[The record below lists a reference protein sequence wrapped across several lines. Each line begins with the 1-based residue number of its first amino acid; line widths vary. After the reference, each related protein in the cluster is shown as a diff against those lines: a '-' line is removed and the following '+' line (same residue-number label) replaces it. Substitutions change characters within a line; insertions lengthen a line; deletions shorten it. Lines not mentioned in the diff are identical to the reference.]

1 MRQLLVIGILLCS
14 FSAFTQTKSL
24 NPLIQWPLNEE
35 AFVIVNVKL
44 NGRSIT
50 SDMEAYYTENKRLLM
65 PVSLLNN
72 TLDITIDINDG
83 VLLAHLAQQ
92 EKTYATSLLTDAQQQ
107 STSWLWV
114 QDDFDHYID
123 LAFLNEILGT
133 QSKFNYSLM
142 QVSFSTTLVDATQ
155 SNMRTQLNGSGQTT
169 VQFDHSIDDEYQT
182 FTYPVTEYDITTQ
195 YNARQGQLKSALRL
209 NSYFD
214 LMNHQAQWRL
224 NQNNEQ
230 THNFFKLSKHIDL
243 LSDDTSLTSPS
254 YELGDIQTRQDPL
267 IMAATQGRGLTLS
280 NANPQ
285 SSDSFSTITIEE
297 PTLPGWVGE
306 LYRNGQ
312 YISASDAQNDN
323 VVRFENVETFY
334 GNNVYEIK
342 LFGPQGEQIT
352 RVQKVT
358 VGKNALAAGQ
368 INYQFDILDAQNNLF
383 KSKQSNTQ
391 PFKTM
396 LASGVSY
403 GLTDTLTID
412 TYLTLLNSE
421 ELVPYFRS
429 GVHGITTQGSYKLAI
444 AKQVDA
450 GQALFAGYRGVISQW
465 TEHEISLNLETSII
479 DDFTSGVFLDQA
491 SPLKSR
497 FSLAMN
503 SKLANTDN
511 INWDLRWLHEHRKHT
526 SSRNITSIGLNSS
539 YLGGTWSNQ
548 FQYDDSQASLLNR
561 IYWSQDIA
569 RWRWTNAIDW
579 LPIKSS
585 ALKNMRS
592 TLRWPQTQNSFNQT
606 QLSYNPNAKAKML
619 LGHQYTFRH
628 RYFNMSLSGQYD
640 SQDDWRVSFGLSGTF
655 SFDYVDQALTF
666 NAPRALN
673 SGQLEVHSFLDW
685 NNNKVFDL
693 HDEPLSDIALT
704 GNYQWKELHT
714 NQAGKALLPSSS
726 GGQILEIDVRSLP
739 NPYLHSTHGKV
750 KTLSHRGGVSTVN
763 LPVTIF
769 NEVEGTIYVADS
781 DLSKPAAGVSVFLL
795 QNGKKQ
801 LETITQYDGYY
812 YFPNVL
818 AGTYTLHIESNQL
831 NIEQFT
837 AQNIPERIIT
847 PKAGDTLILRDIIL
861 TASNTHVTNSKNTS
875 PPNTHSSHYFVQL
888 GVFKQFSSALVVAKK
903 LRAHV
908 SSLRFYKNRSHNNY
922 YLVSGPYK
930 TQAAAQAMINSVY
943 NIPSLFGSFMI
954 DARRYQSKEWQK
966 LGAFERSNDGES
978 FFCLYARTPLKQ
990 KAQAVITGVD
1000 NAFLIKSKSK
1010 QYLALTGPHMG
1021 SSKTRCNAPPHP
1033 IKDQRTRLAWASLA
1047 TLLY

>member
-1 MRQLLVIGILLCS
+1 MRLLLVIGILLCS
-14 FSAFTQTKSL
+14 FTALAQTKSL
-24 NPLIQWPLNEE
+24 NPLVQWPLNEE

-83 VLLAHLAQQ
+83 ILIAQLTQQ
-92 EKTYATSLLTDAQQQ
+92 EETYSTTLLMETPRK

-114 QDDFDHYID
+114 KDDFDHYID
-123 LAFLNEILGT
+123 LALLNEILGT

-155 SNMRTQLNGSGQTT
+155 SNMRAQLNGSKQTT
-169 VQFDHSIDDEYQT
+169 VQFDHSVNDEYQP

-224 NQNNEQ
+224 NQNNTQ
-230 THNFFKLSKHIDL
+230 THSFFKLSKHVDL
-243 LSDDTSLTSPS
+243 LSNDTSLTSPN
-254 YELGDIQTRQDPL
+254 YELGDIQARQDPL
-267 IMAATQGRGLTLS
+267 VMVATQGRGFTLS

-285 SSDSFSTITIEE
+285 SSDSFSSITIEE
-297 PTLPGWVGE
+297 PTLPGWIGE

-312 YISASDAQNDN
+312 YISASEAKNDN
-323 VVRFENVETFY
+323 VVRFDNVETFY

-368 INYQFDILDAQNNLF
+368 INYQFDILDAQHNLF

-412 TYLTLLNSE
+412 THLTLLNSE
-421 ELVPYFRS
+421 KLVPYFRS

-450 GQALFAGYRGVISQW
+450 GQAMFAGYRGVISQW
-465 TEHEISLNLETSII
+465 TENDISLNLETSII

-491 SPLKSR
+491 HPLKSR

-511 INWDLRWLHEHRKHT
+511 ISWDLRWLHEHRKHT
-526 SSRNITSIGLNSS
+526 SSRNITSVGFNSS

-548 FQYDDSQASLLNR
+548 LQYDDSQASLLNR
-561 IYWSQDIA
+561 LYWSQDIA
-569 RWRWTNAIDW
+569 RWRLTNAIDW
-579 LPIKSS
+579 LPLESG
-585 ALKNMRS
+585 ALKNIRS
-592 TLRWPQTQNSFNQT
+592 TLRWPQTHNSFNQT

-619 LGHQYTFRH
+619 LGHQYTYRH
-628 RYFNMSLSGQYD
+628 PYFNMSFSGQYD

-655 SFDYVDQALTF
+655 SFDYVEQALIF

-673 SGQLEVHSFLDW
+673 SGQLEIHSFIDW
-685 NNNKVFDL
+685 NNNQVFDL
-693 HDEPLSDIALT
+693 HDEPLDNTALT
-704 GNYQWKELHT
+704 GNYRWKGRQT
-714 NQAGKALLPSSS
+714 NQAGKVLLPSSS

-739 NPYLHSTHGKV
+739 NPYLNSTHGKI
-750 KTLSHRGGVSTVN
+750 KTISHRGGVSTVN
-763 LPVTIF
+763 LPVTVF
-769 NEVEGTIYVADS
+769 NEVEGTVYVAES

-795 QNGKKQ
+795 QNGKKP

-812 YFPNVL
+812 YFPNVP
-818 AGTYTLHIESNQL
+818 AGTYTVHIESNLL

-837 AQNIPERIIT
+837 AQNIPEKIIT
-847 PKAGDTLILRDIIL
+847 PKTGDTLILRDIIL
-861 TASNTHVTNSKNTS
+861 TANNTHLENPKNTS
-875 PPNTHSSHYFVQL
+875 PPTPLSSHYFVQL
-888 GVFKQFSSALVVAKK
+888 GVFKKFSSALVVAKELNAHITK
-903 LRAHV
+903 LQ
-908 SSLRFYKNRSHNNY
+908 FYRNRTHNNY
-922 YLVSGPYK
+922 YMISGPYK
-930 TQAAAQAMINSVY
+930 TQADAQTMINTVY
-943 NIPSLFGSFMI
+943 KLPSLFGSFMI

-966 LGAFERSNDGES
+966 LGTFEKSKHGET
-978 FFCLYARTPLKQ
+978 FFCLYAHTALKQ
-990 KAQAVITGVD
+990 HAQARLTKVD
-1000 NAFLIKSKSK
+1000 NAFLVKSKNR
-1010 QYLALTGPHMG
+1010 QYLALSGPHLT
-1021 SSKTRCNAPPHP
+1021 SNSNECDSLPLSKNQ
-1033 IKDQRTRLAWASLA
+1033 QRTKVSWGELAN
-1047 TLLY
+1047 LLY